1 MKTAVLIPCLN
12 EEEAITKV
20 VQDFVEQLP
29 GCVVYVYDNG
39 STDRTIEV
47 AKAAGAVV
55 ASEKRRG
62 KGNVVSRMF
71 ADVDADIYVLVDGDD
86 TYEATAAPAMVER
99 LLSNNLDMVVGI
111 RDHKDEDEAY
121 RSGHQTGNAIFNKFL
136 GMIFEKTFTDIF
148 SGYRVFSRRFVKS
161 FPCLSRGFEI
171 EMEMSIHSI
180 TARLPVEEM
189 ATTYGKR
196 PEGSHSKLNTYR
208 DGMRIFLTM
217 LRLFK
222 HIFPFKFYAGIGAV
236 LAFVSLSLGI
246 PLVGEWLLTGL
257 VPKLPTAVLAA
268 SVGVIACLSVAIGI
282 ILDCV
287 SRGHMEMR
295 RLEYLNFTSPA
306 VICPDYCVKDYS
318 GGGSVDE

>member
-12 EEEAITKV
+12 EEEAITSV
-20 VQDFVEQLP
+20 VRDFAKQLP
-29 GCVVYVYDNG
+29 GCEIYVYDNG
-39 STDRTIEV
+39 STDNTIAV
-47 AKAAGAVV
+47 AKAAGAMV
-55 ASEKRRG
+55 ASENRRG

-71 ADVDADIYVLVDGDD
+71 ADIDADVYVLVDGDD
-86 TYEATAAPAMVER
+86 TYDATAAPAMVDR

-121 RSGHQTGNAIFNKFL
+121 RSGHQAGNAVFNKFL

-189 ATTYGKR
+189 VTTYGKR

-208 DGMRIFLTM
+208 DGLRIFLTM
-217 LRLFK
+217 LRLFR
-222 HIFPFKFYAGIGAV
+222 HIFPLKFYAGIGG
-236 LAFVSLSLGI
+236 AFALLSLILGLPI
-246 PLVGEWLLTGL
+246 VGEWMMTGL

-268 SVGVIACLSVAIGI
+268 SVGIIACLSVAIGI

-306 VICPDYCVKDYS
+306 VICRDYCAKENMD
-318 GGGSVDE
+318 GGSVDK